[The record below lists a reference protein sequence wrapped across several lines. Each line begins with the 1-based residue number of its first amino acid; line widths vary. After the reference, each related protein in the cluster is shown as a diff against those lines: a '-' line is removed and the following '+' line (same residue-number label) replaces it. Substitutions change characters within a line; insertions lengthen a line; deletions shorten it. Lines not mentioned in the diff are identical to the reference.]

1 MKEVVNCICR
11 EILINPDRRA
21 YYLMEKT
28 SNVKDDKKFFIL
40 IEDIGSSF
48 IPLIRDMEYS
58 LYPNKDD
65 ESNLSIEQV
74 IDEVFAQTNK
84 YVAMSNIPGDMCGLI
99 PELSYKSVDVDY
111 SESKSNHRLI
121 YGAKIK

>member
-28 SNVKDDKKFFIL
+28 SNVKEDNKFFIL
-40 IEDIGSSF
+40 TEDIGSNF
-48 IPLIRDMEYS
+48 IPLIRDMDYS

-65 ESNLSIEQV
+65 KSNLSNEQA
-74 IDEVFAQTNK
+74 IDEIFAQTDK
-84 YVAMSNIPGDMCGLI
+84 HTVMSNILWDMCGSI
-99 PELSYKSVDVDY
+99 PELSKLVDVDY